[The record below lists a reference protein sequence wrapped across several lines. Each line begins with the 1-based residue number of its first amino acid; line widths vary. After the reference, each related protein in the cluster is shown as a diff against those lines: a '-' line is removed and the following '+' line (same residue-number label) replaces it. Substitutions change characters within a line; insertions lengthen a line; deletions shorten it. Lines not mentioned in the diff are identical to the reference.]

1 MASGARGLRGI
12 KGGRA
17 IEVGVAGR
25 RGKVISGRRATDR
38 NYKSTFHSFFF
49 FLPPAS
55 FVRSHIFRE
64 VAKGVKGPGWLRGC

>member
-1 MASGARGLRGI
+1 MASGARGLRGM

-49 FLPPAS
+49 SSP
-55 FVRSHIFRE
+55 
-64 VAKGVKGPGWLRGC
+64 GVFCAEPYLSRGSKRG